1 MDPEASVTPSDF
13 LDIAKM
19 VAVITGWALI
29 VGAGWGLLV
38 FAVSFAAWFAKKIR
52 DEAQQ

>member
-1 MDPEASVTPSDF
+1 MTWDMVIDV
-13 LDIAKM
+13 AKM

-38 FAVSFAAWFAKKIR
+38 FAVSFAAWFAKKVR

>member
-1 MDPEASVTPSDF
+1 MTWDVFIDV
-13 LDIAKM
+13 AKM

-38 FAVSFAAWFAKKIR
+38 FAVSFAACFAKKIK
-52 DEAQQ
+52 DEASP

>member
-1 MDPEASVTPSDF
+1 MGGPAMSWDVVVDVAR
-13 LDIAKM
+13 M

-38 FAVSFAAWFAKKIR
+38 FAVSFAAWFAKKLK
-52 DEAQQ
+52 DEASQ